1 MTTTAPTA
9 PTIAPA
15 SALGSMPL
23 EEGVLS
29 PEEGNGEGEVDCDED
44 IVDVDVA
51 FVRHDVSLPV
61 VMKNGVD

>member
-15 SALGSMPL
+15 SALGSTPL
-23 EEGVLS
+23 EEDVLS
-29 PEEGNGEGEVDCDED
+29 PEDDEGEGEVDCDEEV
-44 IVDVDVA
+44 VDVDVA
-51 FVRHDVSLPV
+51 FVRHDASLPV